1 MKGYDKN
8 KYRIDS
14 SKKFDAKYSSR
25 EILSIYYSRLHYKR
39 SITMCK
45 NYMSCLRALY

>member
-1 MKGYDKN
+1 MIRTSIELIPVKN
-8 KYRIDS
+8 L
-14 SKKFDAKYSSR
+14 DAKYSPR